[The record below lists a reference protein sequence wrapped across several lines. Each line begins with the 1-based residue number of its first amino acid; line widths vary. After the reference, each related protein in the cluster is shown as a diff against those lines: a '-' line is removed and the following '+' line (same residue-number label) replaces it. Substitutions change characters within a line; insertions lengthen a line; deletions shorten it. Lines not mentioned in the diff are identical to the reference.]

1 MQRKITYT
9 ILKGVAA
16 FAVTLFFACANNS
29 GELQRFNQRAE
40 GPAATG
46 AGLVLRYTD
55 SGKVVATLRTPKM
68 LDYSISEFPYQ
79 EFPEGVDVT
88 FVGDDKKENYIT
100 SKYAKLF
107 KQTNLVDLRNNVVLI
122 LSDSTTLRTSQLY
135 WDQRNNWIFTD
146 RTYTINFPDGSFNN
160 GQGFDSSENFKNFL
174 SSGNQSKMFV
184 KEDKNAKRDSIN
196 E

>member
-1 MQRKITYT
+1 MHFRKKYI

-16 FAVTLFFACANNS
+16 VAVTFFFACANNS
-29 GELQRFNQRAE
+29 EELQRFNQRAD
-40 GPAATG
+40 GPAAKG
-46 AGLVLRYTD
+46 EGIVLRYTD
-55 SGKVVATLRTPKM
+55 SGKVKATLRTPFM

-79 EFPEGVDVT
+79 EFPEGIDVT
-88 FVGDDKKENYIT
+88 FVGDNNKENYIT

-107 KQTNLVDLRNNVVLI
+107 KQTNLVDLRKDVVLI
-122 LSDSTTLRTSQLY
+122 LSDSTTLKTSQLY
-135 WDQRNNWIFTD
+135 WDQRNNWVFTD

-184 KEDKNAKRDSIN
+184 KEDQNAKKDSIN
-196 E
+196 D